1 MKLEYT
7 HTPVHGKSIIEK
19 IRDQLDATL
28 ESGTSAKVMS
38 HCDHCKAEGLA
49 LALGLLRGSS
59 QSNELSLAEARMNR

>member
-28 ESGTSAKVMS
+28 ESGNQ
-38 HCDHCKAEGLA
+38 CKAEGLA
-49 LALGLLRGSS
+49 LALGLLRGGSE
-59 QSNELSLAEARMNR
+59 SNEMSLAKARMNR

>member
-28 ESGTSAKVMS
+28 ESG
-38 HCDHCKAEGLA
+38 DQGKAEGLA
-49 LALGLLRGSS
+49 LALGMLRGCSE
-59 QSNELSLAEARMNR
+59 SNELSLAKARMKR